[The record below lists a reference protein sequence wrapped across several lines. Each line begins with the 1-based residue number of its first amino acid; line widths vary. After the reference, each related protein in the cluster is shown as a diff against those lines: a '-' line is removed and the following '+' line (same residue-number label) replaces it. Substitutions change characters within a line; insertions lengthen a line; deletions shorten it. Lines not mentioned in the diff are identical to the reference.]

1 MTRFAVLTTAF
12 LSMTLPGSSFSVP
25 KRFGTTSKTNP
36 SALKDIPDSYVG
48 GFAESNPAN
57 AYPKTTL
64 DLSDIPMMSNYENID
79 KITRTQKVHWTEF
92 SWETVINEPQSRVYM
107 KWHDDISR
115 MGYDD
120 EGRIYSIICPQQ
132 GQGSAFIGELNI
144 EATVTGYRGWV
155 KEDEYT
161 MFADLGVIAQIW
173 YTPDVNNPI
182 QKAIAK
188 VLDSK
193 NLPTSK
199 ENSIKIPV
207 HNVSQP
213 WNSVFIV
220 QNGTSPEFRQPES
233 TQHDHEAYGVGH
245 LTIDIDEMKKTG
257 NEKVDDFNQVIL
269 DIFNIAF
276 GNMLAKGQRVSWN
289 VWTGEPEK
297 VDQDEWRTHSERCVN
312 PSKSTTVTRMV
323 QTNLTISPIM
333 TERH

>member
-1 MTRFAVLTTAF
+1 
-12 LSMTLPGSSFSVP
+12 
-25 KRFGTTSKTNP
+25 
-36 SALKDIPDSYVG
+36 
-48 GFAESNPAN
+48 
-57 AYPKTTL
+57 
-64 DLSDIPMMSNYENID
+64 
-79 KITRTQKVHWTEF
+79 
-92 SWETVINEPQSRVYM
+92 M

-120 EGRIYSIICPQQ
+120 EGCIYSIICPQQ

-144 EATVTGYRGWV
+144 EATVTGCRGWV

-207 HNVSQP
+207 HSVGQP
-213 WNSVFIV
+213 WNSVFTV

-233 TQHDHEAYGVGH
+233 TQHDREAYGVGH
-245 LTIDIDEMKKTG
+245 FTIEIDEMKKTG

-289 VWTGEPEK
+289 VCTGEPEK
-297 VDQDEWRTHSERCVN
+297 VDQDEWHTHSERWR
-312 PSKSTTVTRMV
+312 KSLEKHHCYPDGTNKFDDITYYDGTPLDSIENFIHKEAKLFKVFLAKHENALIDEELDVVTHIF
-323 QTNLTISPIM
+323 NSINDKFIHPH
-333 TERH
+333 ENN